1 MKEEEEQGKA
11 VRANAITRAQ
21 GGNGQTWQLR
31 VKNWKAISK
40 DDTNISR
47 LPVTIINARELD
59 DTLMKAERTFVA
71 VWLAPTS
78 EQCKA
83 RREQL
88 DANRPTLVNLT
99 IVEVVYSHDN

>member
-40 DDTNISR
+40 DDTG
-47 LPVTIINARELD
+47 
-59 DTLMKAERTFVA
+59 
-71 VWLAPTS
+71 TS
-78 EQCKA
+78 
-83 RREQL
+83 
-88 DANRPTLVNLT
+88 
-99 IVEVVYSHDN
+99 